1 MDFFSI
7 QLSKTRPIDMGRH
20 PLVKSLRRKGAEN
33 IGIFPSK
40 SRCPEG
46 VGVTMSIGSWN
57 KCELS

>member
-1 MDFFSI
+1 MPR
-7 QLSKTRPIDMGRH
+7 KPIDMGRH

-46 VGVTMSIGSWN
+46 VGVTMSIGWWN